1 MMEKSKCSDVQDL
14 QRSEEA
20 SSETK
25 ELKALVQQLLA
36 VVEKLQISTTVSR
49 RAAGFLFSF
58 FLNPSTRPLVCLS
71 ACLMD
76 GWMDGRTDG
85 WMDGWMDSFVG
96 QLL

>member
-36 VVEKLQISTTVSR
+36 VVEKLQTSTTVSR
-49 RAAGFLFSF
+49 RAAGFRFSF
-58 FLNPSTRPLVCLS
+58 FLS
-71 ACLMD
+71 
-76 GWMDGRTDG
+76 
-85 WMDGWMDSFVG
+85 
-96 QLL
+96 